1 MRHSVLVFIQVY
13 AHRCS
18 LFPGASS
25 FMSEPIYNIDLYIA
39 MLALHQVIDTQIG
52 GQQYEQTQNA
62 IEAIYPRFA

>member
-1 MRHSVLVFIQVY
+1 ML
-13 AHRCS
+13 S

-62 IEAIYPRFA
+62 IEAIYTRFAQEGEEA